1 MRKLIIAT
9 SALIVGI
16 IIASYVYFTN
26 QDTVIITDSFK
37 ASRREVT
44 DVPGVTFLING
55 DFNATPISKIT
66 DDAKFKKNRYYEYVG
81 NNAYTLFSV
90 NKMIIIA
97 EKGTSYHFT
106 EEEKP
111 YQTLQKAQITD
122 FGFKPD
128 SRALNYVL
136 DEIGANMNVT
146 TTIKLNSHTENNYA
160 GKLKTL
166 TIDDTEWAIFAGYC
180 SDSYQALSD
189 EQKQEVNMVIE
200 SFKLAK
206 QK

>member
-37 ASRREVT
+37 ASRKEIT

-55 DFNATPISKIT
+55 DINATPISKIT

-81 NNAYTLFSV
+81 NNAYTLFCV

-97 EKGTSYHFT
+97 EKGTFYHFT
-106 EEEKP
+106 DQEKP
-111 YQTLQKAQITD
+111 YQTLQKAQITN

-136 DEIGANMNVT
+136 DENGASMNVT
-146 TTIKLNSHTENNYA
+146 AAIKLNLHTENNYA

-166 TIDDTEWAIFAGYC
+166 IVDNTEWAIFAGYC
-180 SDSYQALSD
+180 SDSCQALSD
-189 EQKQEVNMVIE
+189 EQKQEINMVMD
-200 SFKLAK
+200 SFSPAK